1 MGLFGAAKAD
11 PKKQVNEMSQ
21 LLRPV
26 VDSDTCSEWTENRTS
41 SDGYVDQLSRESCLL
56 QRLFKLLEEVPQQTK
71 CEQIK

>member
-26 VDSDTCSEWTENRTS
+26 VDSGSKWTKNRTS
-41 SDGYVDQLSRESCLL
+41 PDGPVRDGYVDQLSHESCLL
-56 QRLFKLLEEVPQQTK
+56 
-71 CEQIK
+71 

>member
-26 VDSDTCSEWTENRTS
+26 VDRYHP
-41 SDGYVDQLSRESCLL
+41 DG
-56 QRLFKLLEEVPQQTK
+56 T
-71 CEQIK
+71 

>member
-26 VDSDTCSEWTENRTS
+26 VEITRTGS
-41 SDGYVDQLSRESCLL
+41 
-56 QRLFKLLEEVPQQTK
+56 
-71 CEQIK
+71 

>member
-26 VDSDTCSEWTENRTS
+26 VDITRTGS
-41 SDGYVDQLSRESCLL
+41 
-56 QRLFKLLEEVPQQTK
+56 
-71 CEQIK
+71 

>member
-26 VDSDTCSEWTENRTS
+26 VDRHYLDRILNRTS
-41 SDGYVDQLSRESCLL
+41 
-56 QRLFKLLEEVPQQTK
+56 LERTEISTNPAAMQSYFNH
-71 CEQIK
+71 

>member
-26 VDSDTCSEWTENRTS
+26 VDRHYLDGILNCTSMDRTEISTNPS
-41 SDGYVDQLSRESCLL
+41 AMHSY
-56 QRLFKLLEEVPQQTK
+56 FNH
-71 CEQIK
+71 

>member
-26 VDSDTCSEWTENRTS
+26 VDRHDDYPDGILSCTSLDRTEISTNPAAMHT
-41 SDGYVDQLSRESCLL
+41 Y
-56 QRLFKLLEEVPQQTK
+56 FNH
-71 CEQIK
+71 

>member
-26 VDSDTCSEWTENRTS
+26 VDRYNPDGTENCTSLDRTEIS
-41 SDGYVDQLSRESCLL
+41 TNPAAMHSY
-56 QRLFKLLEEVPQQTK
+56 FNH
-71 CEQIK
+71 

>member
-26 VDSDTCSEWTENRTS
+26 VDRHYLDGILNCTSMGRTEISTNPAAMHS
-41 SDGYVDQLSRESCLL
+41 Y
-56 QRLFKLLEEVPQQTK
+56 FNH
-71 CEQIK
+71 

>member
-26 VDSDTCSEWTENRTS
+26 VDRHYLGGILNCTSLDRTEIS
-41 SDGYVDQLSRESCLL
+41 
-56 QRLFKLLEEVPQQTK
+56 
-71 CEQIK
+71 IKPAAMHSYFNH

>member
-26 VDSDTCSEWTENRTS
+26 VDRYNPDGILNCTSLDRTEISTNPAAMHS
-41 SDGYVDQLSRESCLL
+41 Y
-56 QRLFKLLEEVPQQTK
+56 FNH
-71 CEQIK
+71 

>member
-26 VDSDTCSEWTENRTS
+26 VDSDTCSE
-41 SDGYVDQLSRESCLL
+41 CLL
-56 QRLFKLLEEVPQQTK
+56 QTF
-71 CEQIK
+71 